1 MIDDDMEKN
10 FSFDSIGKRMP
21 YRMPENFLQDMEASV
36 MRGIQTG
43 KAEEDEPAPAT
54 VQASLPLK
62 ASRNYL
68 RFRFLFRSAVSA
80 AAVATLFIVCYNT
93 MRPRPTNSYDDIER
107 AFDNLSSDDQAFM
120 ISTYSNDAFAS
131 LDDSSEF

>member
-36 MRGIQTG
+36 MKRIQAG
-43 KAEEDEPAPAT
+43 EDEPVPAT
-54 VQASLPLK
+54 IQASLPLK
-62 ASRNYL
+62 ASHDHS
-68 RFRFLFRSAVSA
+68 RFRILFRSAVSA

-93 MRPRPTNSYDDIER
+93 MRPKPTNSYDDIER

>member
-36 MRGIQTG
+36 MKRIQ
-43 KAEEDEPAPAT
+43 AEEDEPAPAT

-80 AAVATLFIVCYNT
+80 AAAVTLFLVCYNT

>member
-10 FSFDSIGKRMP
+10 FCFDSIGKRMP

-36 MRGIQTG
+36 MKRIQ
-43 KAEEDEPAPAT
+43 AREDEPAPAT

-62 ASRNYL
+62 ANRDHS
-68 RFRFLFRSAVSA
+68 RFRILFRTAVSA
-80 AAVATLFIVCYNT
+80 AAAVTLFIVCYNT
-93 MRPRPTNSYDDIER
+93 MRPRPTNSYEDIER